1 MHLSTEKEE
10 SLSEFF
16 AEDYI
21 LPKLGYHKGR
31 VFAFS
36 PQWPMIQKTDSAG
49 NSIKEMKLKICD
61 IKRNTNKRMKRRD
74 AVIQKQIDCI
84 KIQQRTIEHHKQKL
98 LGSDSQIKK
107 LRAKL
112 DRINHCAAY
121 WKKGFRMSIIL
132 LKAKRKSLLK
142 KEVSALAF
150 DNSELRDTIQTILS
164 SEPKITTFENNKYT
178 DDVHACV
185 ETLQT
190 DGTTKFGEHFT
201 TYDVKTESLSYT
213 LGLWHVFS
221 GSSSDILETLKEILN
236 DMIEFNYY

>member
-1 MHLSTEKEE
+1 M
-10 SLSEFF
+10 
-16 AEDYI
+16 
-21 LPKLGYHKGR
+21 
-31 VFAFS
+31 FAFS
-36 PQWPMIQKTDSAG
+36 PQRPMIEKTDSAG
-49 NSIKEMKLKICD
+49 NSIKEIKLKICD

-84 KIQQRTIEHHKQKL
+84 KVQQRTIEDHKQKL

-142 KEVSALAF
+142 EEVAALAF
-150 DNSELRDTIQTILS
+150 DNSELHDTIQTILS

-178 DDVHACV
+178 DDVRACV
-185 ETLQT
+185 YELLLLNVGVRNVAPIIRCVLETLQT

-201 TYDVKTESLSYT
+201 TYDVKTESSSYT

-221 GSSSDILETLKEILN
+221 GSSSDTLETLKEILN